1 MADYFSEYSTFVGG
15 NRLPSPADTPYETPN
30 FIRSKRSSRAT
41 ASSSREQSASPPP
54 LPPNSTE
61 LPDGSKDGKFTGL
74 DPRRFTP
81 TLHASLVSE
90 ILSLRRELD
99 SKNNLVENLE
109 TSLSTARA
117 ENDSLNEQIAQ
128 NAKDVRKAKLQVQQ
142 MEKGTYEVVENLVK
156 ERDVATQKAED
167 LSSKLDDE
175 KRKTRRQDEDSVRT
189 QGIWEKEKEQ
199 WENERRQLERRIHVT
214 ENRLRGFVEEMTA
227 QQLAVMDAQ
236 ADAGDEIGYEGTFK
250 DSGIGHE
257 SDTASIKS
265 STPRKH
271 RRNVSSVSTIHR
283 EINARSLRFSASTRG
298 SGIGTPEPG
307 ARTNGHSL
315 ADELGIDEEDE
326 FDADE
331 FENRDEDLEFSSP
344 RRRTAEIGHGVNTG
358 DEPKVQRALGLTQEV
373 PDFQR
378 QDSMQAFHDAPSK
391 QSLDSSTAAA
401 TEPSRDSV
409 VEPPILPSVATE
421 PPKVQYVD
429 SGYQPSPPPPPRSQ
443 RTSTETSLIPSI
455 VEPSAIEYDNARH
468 LTAAQRQVQE
478 VAMRVITS
486 PVSPPETPVVGRA
499 TWSEHDSVVI
509 PKPSYSDAEAQT
521 DFFEAERTKPSH
533 APKRDSLSPPSF
545 VPSIAIHPPTS
556 RPSSPRQY
564 VLPPGTKNAFAQAS
578 MSWPGR
584 DASVQT
590 EEIRVDTRLRRL
602 PPHLQPSSLEPHQQ
616 RDLPVSTANTSAS
629 VVVSSTRARHNFSHP
644 LLPSPTLPER
654 SPSRRVANG
663 GSAKIFTSI
672 PPVPALPSPSFYSP
686 VDSSPD
692 MVRDAQPRKR
702 SGKAPL
708 RAINLPKPVLAPV
721 HGRSDSNDGPL
732 NRSSQYGVTRPLQS
746 FSQLLDIDR
755 ESDGSEYEDPVSD
768 VEHKD
773 LTASVPSIS
782 KAPQGR
788 FGLSEPPKMVPED
801 KEISPDRGRP
811 STSGSQAAAPAPS
824 VASSRANSQRAKGRP
839 PAKLGSY
846 RDNVRS
852 RSPSFGSMASSS
864 YSTEPTAPPPFP
876 IPRRSSSRYPP
887 KTLSEGSQSPTTH
900 MSSDVF
906 GRNSRSSR
914 AQASRDSNLR
924 KVQSAT
930 AIRHSRARTSPPKG
944 RRRRRSP
951 NLTPV
956 QSVALEPATQTKF
969 PIPELPTPVH
979 EHNNFDLV
987 KGSMDIGGSTRPHTA
1002 ATSEPRSST
1011 ETSLVDAIAATM
1023 VGEWMWKYI
1032 RKRKS
1037 FGIGEDT
1044 SEVQAETG
1052 TVSITAHGTRHKRWV
1067 WLSPYERT
1075 IMWDNKQPT
1084 SGPALLGKKG
1094 RKLSI
1099 QSVIDVQDDT
1109 PMPKG
1114 AELEGA
1120 FNRSILILT
1129 PQRALKFTAIN
1140 QDRHVMWMTA
1150 LEFLAQAGRLPAQL
1164 PQAPSRQPPPIP
1176 TTARPVAERGRS
1188 PSFGRATI
1196 RDSVRLAKGRRPS
1209 YHPRNEQQSAGGS
1222 IADSNEA
1229 GVQPDNAA
1237 DFPAVP
1243 RLYISTARHQRKRSH
1258 TAPRLPPPLS
1268 NFRSFSSSAITSSN
1282 TGRLHP
1288 ASNASVMTDPRSS
1301 TSNKSWSRT
1310 GSGSIASPDR
1320 PSFFEAVGTVR
1331 MEAFVDPNV
1340 RDGVLYL
1347 PAPPPNGH
1355 SGVSRRRRG
1364 DGNFSISTT
1373 DKRRA
1378 GYVCDDNGVDPFQ
1391 GF

>member
-30 FIRSKRSSRAT
+30 FIRSKRSPRAT
-41 ASSSREQSASPPP
+41 ASSSREQSTSPLAL
-54 LPPNSTE
+54 LPSSTE
-61 LPDGSKDGKFTGL
+61 FQDGAKDGKFTGL

-117 ENDSLNEQIAQ
+117 ENDTLNERIAQ
-128 NAKDVRKAKLQVQQ
+128 NAKDVRKAKQQVQQ
-142 MEKGTYEVVENLVK
+142 MEKGTYEVVENLAK
-156 ERDVATQKAED
+156 ERDLAMQKAED
-167 LSSKLDDE
+167 LSIKLDDE

-189 QGIWEKEKEQ
+189 QSIWENEKEQ

-227 QQLAVMDAQ
+227 QQLAGMDAQ
-236 ADAGDEIGYEGTFK
+236 ADAGGEVGYEGTFN

-257 SDTASIKS
+257 SDTASIRS
-265 STPRKH
+265 ASPRKH

-283 EINARSLRFSASTRG
+283 ETNALNIRFSASTRG
-298 SGIGTPEPG
+298 SVIGTPEPG
-307 ARTNGHSL
+307 ARPNGHSL

-326 FDADE
+326 LDIDE
-331 FENRDEDLEFSSP
+331 FETRDEDLAYQSP
-344 RRRTAEIGHGVNTG
+344 RRRTAEIGLGVNSG
-358 DEPKVQRALGLTQEV
+358 DEPEVQRALGLTQDV
-373 PDFQR
+373 PGFHR
-378 QDSMQAFHDAPSK
+378 QDSIQAFHDAPSK

-401 TEPSRDSV
+401 TEPSRDSL
-409 VEPPILPSVATE
+409 VEPPIAPSVVTE
-421 PPKVQYVD
+421 SPRAQYVD
-429 SGYQPSPPPPPRSQ
+429 TGYQPSPPPSPRSKG
-443 RTSTETSLIPSI
+443 TSTEPFLIPSI
-455 VEPSAIEYDNARH
+455 IEPSAIEYDDGRPSP
-468 LTAAQRQVQE
+468 TAQRQAQE
-478 VAMRVITS
+478 VAMRVSTS
-486 PVSPPETPVVGRA
+486 PVSPPETPVVGRV
-499 TWSEHDSVVI
+499 TWPEHNSVVI
-509 PKPSYSDAEAQT
+509 PKLSYSDAEAQT
-521 DFFEAERTKPSH
+521 DFVEAERTEPSH
-533 APKRDSLSPPSF
+533 TPKRDSLSPPSF

-556 RPSSPRQY
+556 RPSSPRPY
-564 VLPPGTKNAFAQAS
+564 VLPPGTKNASAQAS

-602 PPHLQPSSLEPHQQ
+602 PPHLQPSSLESHQQ
-616 RDLPVSTANTSAS
+616 RDLPGSAADASAS
-629 VVVSSTRARHNFSHP
+629 VVSPQPPRHNFSHP
-644 LLPSPTLPER
+644 LLPSPTLPEP
-654 SPSRRVANG
+654 STSRRVANG
-663 GSAKIFTSI
+663 RNAKIFTSI
-672 PPVPALPSPSFYSP
+672 PPVPALPPPSLYSP
-686 VDSSPD
+686 VDSSPH
-692 MVRDAQPRKR
+692 MSQPRKY

-721 HGRSDSNDGPL
+721 HGCTDSNGGPL

-755 ESDGSEYEDPVSD
+755 ESDGSEYDDPVSD
-768 VEHKD
+768 IEHKD
-773 LTASVPSIS
+773 LTASVPSIT

-811 STSGSQAAAPAPS
+811 ETSGSQAAAPAPS
-824 VASSRANSQRAKGRP
+824 VASSKTNSQRAKGRP

-864 YSTEPTAPPPFP
+864 YSTEPTALPPFP
-876 IPRRSSSRYPP
+876 IPRRSSSRYPA
-887 KTLSEGSQSPTTH
+887 KTFSEGSQSPTTH

-906 GRNSRSSR
+906 GRSSRSSR
-914 AQASRDSNLR
+914 AQSSRDSNLR

-930 AIRHSRARTSPPKG
+930 AIRHTRARTSPPKA
-944 RRRRRSP
+944 RRQRPSP
-951 NLTPV
+951 NLTPA

-969 PIPELPTPVH
+969 PIPEMPTPLH

-987 KGSMDIGGSTRPHTA
+987 KGSMDIGGSPRPYTA

-1052 TVSITAHGTRHKRWV
+1052 TVSINAHGTRHKRWV

-1099 QSVIDVQDDT
+1099 RSVIDVQDNT

-1114 AELEGA
+1114 AELGGA

-1140 QDRHVMWMTA
+1140 QDRHMMWMTA

-1164 PQAPSRQPPPIP
+1164 PQAPSRDPPPIP
-1176 TTARPVAERGRS
+1176 IIERPAAKRSRS

-1209 YHPRNEQQSAGGS
+1209 YHRRNERQSAGGGL
-1222 IADSNEA
+1222 ADSHEI
-1229 GVQPDNAA
+1229 GLQQDTGA

-1243 RLYISTARHQRKRSH
+1243 RLYISTVRHQRKRSN

-1268 NFRSFSSSAITSSN
+1268 NFRSFSSSAVTSSN
-1282 TGRLHP
+1282 SSRLHP

-1320 PSFFEAVGTVR
+1320 PNFFEAFGTVR
-1331 MEAFVDPNV
+1331 MEAFVDPNI

-1347 PAPPPNGH
+1347 PAPPPKSH
-1355 SGVSRRRRG
+1355 SGVSRRGRG
-1364 DGNFSISTT
+1364 EGKFSISTA

-1378 GYVCDDNGVDPFQ
+1378 GYVFDDNGVDPFQ